1 MCISVFVASLSW
13 WIFALKFCNMTMKA
27 CLKIRVVPTGDVRF
41 KCCLNKSKSEH
52 WTPPDFETLIY
63 QIQFSDLKAGGWQ
76 DITTQDRPLSL
87 LLRLPHLSSCFYV
100 CRSPKAEETCI
111 YMDHHGSSTDQLNI
125 DPTTHVFELGT
136 SNPTK
141 IWIYQYIMSVLRNMI
156 QCLKN
161 VWTSSVMGWA
171 PNHFRILISCPA
183 WVDDLPSENRWFPL
197 KEARSLME
205 PHRLS
210 GPCGWWI

>member
-141 IWIYQYIMSVLRNMI
+141 IWIYHVCPEKYDPKSTRWWSPIK
-156 QCLKN
+156 CLN
-161 VWTSSVMGWA
+161 QQRYGLSSQPLSDLDKLSCVSRWSSKWEQV
-171 PNHFRILISCPA
+171 IST
-183 WVDDLPSENRWFPL
+183 
-197 KEARSLME
+197 
-205 PHRLS
+205 
-210 GPCGWWI
+210 